1 MTESD
6 RRESER
12 GKYALGAQ
20 FIASPDGP
28 MFVYAIDANNV
39 IGPRRATNSDKRE
52 HADLWAA
59 FEVTQEVAGNTF
71 FSSNPAIADDL
82 MARIKGDNGGTQGS
96 DPFDHDHN
104 GKPGGSLPKAKREYH
119 RKA

>member
-39 IGPRRATNSDKRE
+39 IGPRKATNSDKRE
-52 HADLWAA
+52 HAGEWAT
-59 FEVTQEVAGNTF
+59 FEAQQAAEGPHSA
-71 FSSNPAIADDL
+71 
-82 MARIKGDNGGTQGS
+82 
-96 DPFDHDHN
+96 FDHDGDGHE
-104 GKPGGSLPKAKREYH
+104 GGSLPKAKREYR
-119 RKA
+119 RKV